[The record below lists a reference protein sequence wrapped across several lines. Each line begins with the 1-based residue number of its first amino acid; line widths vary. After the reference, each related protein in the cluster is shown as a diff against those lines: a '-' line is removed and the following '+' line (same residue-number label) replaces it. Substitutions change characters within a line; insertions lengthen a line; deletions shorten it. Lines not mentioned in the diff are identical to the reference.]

1 MNVETGEVKNIL
13 IKNGK
18 AQLEGGMGNEWAE
31 IPEKLLPLMRK
42 LLKGNSEGWITLEA
56 KNDLTKWAEQE
67 RQKNCRSCTK
77 EEINKMMT
85 TLIILIGALLFFV
98 FFLVDYYDRPVVL
111 FCLFIWALV
120 AILHFALLINSKI
133 EYKSFVVQRT
143 AFVQSLNQA
152 RADGYSIESA
162 AILNKTADYNEAL
175 ALHKYSTTLGVVG
188 IYTDKRFNN
197 LKPIK

>member
-67 RQKNCRSCTK
+67 RQR
-77 EEINKMMT
+77 
-85 TLIILIGALLFFV
+85 
-98 FFLVDYYDRPVVL
+98 
-111 FCLFIWALV
+111 
-120 AILHFALLINSKI
+120 
-133 EYKSFVVQRT
+133 
-143 AFVQSLNQA
+143 
-152 RADGYSIESA
+152 
-162 AILNKTADYNEAL
+162 KTAVVKEPVSYNRHERRRIAAL
-175 ALHKYSTTLGVVG
+175 ARRRK
-188 IYTDKRFNN
+188 
-197 LKPIK
+197 